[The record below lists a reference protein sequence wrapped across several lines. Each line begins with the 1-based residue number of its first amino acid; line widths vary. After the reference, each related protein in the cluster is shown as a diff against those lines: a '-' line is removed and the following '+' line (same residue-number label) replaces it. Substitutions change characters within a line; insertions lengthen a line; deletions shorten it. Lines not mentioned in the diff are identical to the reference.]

1 MKSLF
6 KVSFSAGFALLFLLS
21 FTTQA
26 QKAQRQ
32 LHIKKTSSAIDLDGV
47 LDEAAWQEA
56 EMSDGFWQNFPMDTS
71 RSVALSEVRL
81 AYDDKFLYVGVK
93 CYATTEGNY
102 YVTPSLRR
110 DFRGPG
116 NDQFSFIIDPFRDQT
131 TAFIFGINP
140 YGVQREGLISNGG
153 ASQEDF
159 DLSWDNRWFSAAQR
173 YEDYWIA
180 EFAIPFKTLR
190 YKEGSTEWNIQFY
203 RLDSHTNERSTWNH
217 VPRNFRL
224 YSLAYSGKLLW
235 DQPLKKPGG
244 NVSIIPYV
252 STQQNRDFSEAEG
265 VSNFAAGGDAK
276 IAVTP
281 SLNLDLTVNPDF
293 SQVEV
298 DQQVTNLDRFE
309 IFFPERRQF
318 FLENADLFANFGS
331 ENVRPFFSRR
341 IGVAIDTSTG
351 VNVQNPIIGGARL
364 SGRVNKNWRLG
375 LLNMQTGADE
385 EINLPSYNYTVAAV
399 QRQVFARSNISGLFI
414 NKQSFSDSTDEF
426 SLNSNNFNRL
436 VGLDYNLA
444 SADNTWTGK
453 IYYHQSFDPTPQK
466 SPYSH
471 GANLT
476 YSTRDWEVIW
486 EHQIVGEGFN
496 AEVGFTPRTNFRRI
510 SPSVAR
516 TFYPDGSGI
525 VSHGPGILQQLWW
538 KPELGITDYN
548 FSLFWDFNFRN
559 TSQLTVSAM
568 NDYIY
573 LFRPFSP
580 SRKGIPFETGD
591 TFNMLY
597 LTVEYRS
604 DARRNF
610 NYEINTINGQYYGGI
625 VNSFSGTINYRFQP
639 YGLFSLDFNY
649 SDIDLAE
656 PYSDAQ
662 FVLIGPRLDLTF
674 TRSVFLTTFV
684 QYNSQFDNVNINTRF
699 QWRFK
704 PVSDLFIVYT
714 DNYTAYGESR
724 FFPDTYLKKNRG
736 LVVKLTYWLN
746 L

>member
-1 MKSLF
+1 LKSLF
-6 KVSFSAGFALLFLLS
+6 KVSFSVGFVLFILLS
-21 FTTQA
+21 FSTQA
-26 QKAQRQ
+26 QQAQRQ
-32 LHIKKTSSAIDLDGV
+32 LRIERASSAIKLDGV
-47 LDEAAWQEA
+47 LEEDAWQDA
-56 EMSDGFWQNFPMDTS
+56 EVSDNFWQNFPMDTS
-71 RSVALSEVRL
+71 RSVAPSEVRL
-81 AYDDKFLYVGVK
+81 AYDDKFVYVGVK

-110 DFRGPG
+110 DFRGAG
-116 NDQFSFIIDPFRDQT
+116 NDLFSIIIDPFQDQT

-153 ASQEDF
+153 ASQQDF
-159 DLSWDNRWFSAAQR
+159 DLSWDNRWFSEAKR
-173 YEDYWIA
+173 YDGYWTA
-180 EFAIPFKTLR
+180 ELAIPFKTLR
-190 YKEGSTEWNIQFY
+190 YKEGSKEWNVQFY

-217 VPRNFRL
+217 VPLNFRL
-224 YSLAYSGKLLW
+224 YSLAYTGKLLW
-235 DQPLKKPGG
+235 DQPLKKPGA

-276 IAVTP
+276 IAITP

-341 IGVAIDTSTG
+341 IGVAIDSATG

-385 EINLPSYNYTVAAV
+385 DINLPSFNYTVAAV
-399 QRQVFARSNISGLFI
+399 QRQLFARSNISALFI
-414 NKQSFSDSTDEF
+414 NKQSFSDSTNEF
-426 SLNSNNFNRL
+426 SLGSDNFNRL

-453 IYYHQSFDPTPQK
+453 IYYHQSFDPIPK
-466 SPYSH
+466 DDAYSH

-476 YSTRDWEVIW
+476 YSTRNWELIW

-496 AEVGFTPRTNFRRI
+496 AEVGFTPRRNFRRI
-510 SPSVAR
+510 SPSIAR
-516 TFYPDGSGI
+516 RFYPDGNGI
-525 VSHGPGILQQLWW
+525 VSHGPGIEQQLWW
-538 KPELGITDYN
+538 KPALGISDYN
-548 FSLFWDFNFRN
+548 FNLFWDFNFRN

-580 SRKGIPFETGD
+580 SRQGLPFLTGE
-591 TFNMLY
+591 TFNMMY
-597 LTVEYRS
+597 LMVEYES
-604 DARRNF
+604 DERKNF

-625 VNSFSGTINYRFQP
+625 LNSFSGTLNYRFQP

-649 SDIDLAE
+649 SDINLAE
-656 PYSDAQ
+656 PYSDTQ

-674 TRSVFLTTFV
+674 TRSIFLTTFV
-684 QYNSQFDNVNINTRF
+684 QYNSQFENVNVNARF

-724 FFPDTYLKKNRG
+724 FFPDTYEKKNRG
-736 LVVKLTYWLN
+736 LVLKLTYWLN

>member
-1 MKSLF
+1 M
-6 KVSFSAGFALLFLLS
+6 
-21 FTTQA
+21 
-26 QKAQRQ
+26 
-32 LHIKKTSSAIDLDGV
+32 
-47 LDEAAWQEA
+47 EEPAWQEA

-71 RSVALSEVRL
+71 RTVAPSEVRL
-81 AYDDKFLYVGVK
+81 TYDDKFLYVGVK
-93 CYATTEGNY
+93 CYATDEGNY

-116 NDQFSFIIDPFRDQT
+116 NDQFSFIVDPFQDQT

-153 ASQEDF
+153 NSMDDF
-159 DLSWDNRWFSAAQR
+159 DLSWDNRWFSDAKI

-190 YKEGSTEWNIQFY
+190 YKEGSKEWNIQFY
-203 RLDSHTNERSTWNH
+203 RLDSYTNERSTWNH

-224 YSLAYSGKLLW
+224 YSLAYTGELLW
-235 DQPLKKPGG
+235 DKPLKKPGG
-244 NVSIIPYV
+244 NISVIPYV
-252 STQQNRDFSEAEG
+252 SAQQNRDFSEEEP
-265 VSNFAAGGDAK
+265 VENFSAGGDAK
-276 IAVTP
+276 IAITP

-298 DQQVTNLDRFE
+298 DRQVTNLDRFE

-331 ENVRPFFSRR
+331 ESVRPFFSRR
-341 IGVAIDTSTG
+341 IGVAIDTATG
-351 VNVQNPIIGGARL
+351 VNVQNRIIGGARL
-364 SGRVNKNWRLG
+364 SGRVNKNWRIG
-375 LLNMQTGADE
+375 LLNMQTGEDK
-385 EINLPSYNYTVAAV
+385 EINVPSFNYTVAAV
-399 QRQVFARSNISGLFI
+399 QRQLFARSNISALFI
-414 NKQSFSDSTDEF
+414 NKQSFSDSTNEF
-426 SLNSNNFNRL
+426 SLASGNYNRL

-444 SADNTWTGK
+444 SADNTWAGK
-453 IYYHQSFDPTPQK
+453 VYYHQSIDPIPK
-466 SPYSH
+466 DDAYSH

-476 YSTRDWEVIW
+476 YSTRNWEVTW

-496 AEVGFTPRTNFRRI
+496 AEVGFTPRLNFRRI
-510 SPSVAR
+510 SPSVAY
-516 TFYPDGSGI
+516 TFYPDSRSV
-525 VSHGPGILQQLWW
+525 VSHGPGVEQQLWW
-538 KPELGITDYN
+538 KPGLGITDYN
-548 FSLFWDFNFRN
+548 FNLFYEFSFRN
-559 TSQLTVSAM
+559 TSQLTVSAL

-580 SRKGIPFETGD
+580 AREGIPFSTGD
-591 TFNMLY
+591 TFNMRY

-604 DARRNF
+604 DTRRNF
-610 NYEINTINGQYYGGI
+610 NYEINTINGQYYDGFL
-625 VNSFSGTINYRFQP
+625 NSFSGTINYRFQP

-649 SDIDLAE
+649 SDINLQE

-724 FFPDTYLKKNRG
+724 FFPDTYEKKNRG